1 MSPAEHAALTR
12 LGWND
17 TLAASIHGAPPQ
29 AVPVRVI
36 EQHRSEYRVCGA
48 GGEHAART
56 QPLLHRQ
63 MSQQGDGI
71 AVGDW
76 ALYVDDGRWLVQ
88 RLPRASL
95 LERAREDGR
104 RQRLVAN
111 VNTALLVMGLDGD
124 YKPERLARYQQ
135 MTEAS
140 GVQVVIA
147 LTKADR
153 VADADAQRNEI
164 QQQAGAATPVLLMDP
179 RAATTHALLAPY
191 LQPGLTLALLGSS
204 GVGKST
210 LMNTLLGT
218 EVQRTGETQATDDL
232 GRHTTTARSLRMLP
246 GGACLIDTPGMREI
260 KLVEEQVADDFADVR
275 ALTDA
280 CRFSDCQ
287 HQNEPGC
294 AVIAAVGS
302 ERLAAYRDSL
312 KPRAGKFRRG
322 KAAGGV

>member
-36 EQHRSEYRVCGA
+36 EQHRSEYRVCGT

-218 EVQRTGETQATDDL
+218 EVQRTGETQDTDDL

-294 AVIAAVGS
+294 AVITAVSS

-312 KPRAGKFRRG
+312 KPRAGKFRRS
-322 KAAGGV
+322 KATGGV